1 MKFFNGFHL
10 YLNKEKDYRII
21 SIDLGHG
28 DTSAARMG
36 PDGRIYDMQVCDGKN
51 VVRSILGYDENGK
64 PQIGDSIGS
73 IEDVYP
79 YFKERPDML
88 NECVDDSGR
97 TKREVLMDFL
107 RVLMENIYRYNYPHI
122 KKEDDLILL
131 IGCPADLGWDRQK
144 YEYAEIIRRATR
156 VQKVVIMPESKAAI
170 MNALEVGKEVSISDG
185 VIVFD
190 FGSLT
195 SDCTYILPGAKCVQ
209 DFSIPLGASMIE
221 KNMLK
226 AAMIKAGTE
235 SREKEVVRDLT
246 HTYIHFRELKEL
258 FYSRSF
264 TNRIAV
270 VEREDSGDMIT
281 LDVNK
286 ELMDRV
292 SGVGM
297 SERKMNF
304 CVQTEEDSWSGH
316 CRSFF
321 WTAKKRLEE
330 KNVFVRNIIITGGA
344 SRMPFIVEICRE
356 TFPDERIRI
365 LHDSNPQFSV
375 SRGLC
380 FSGYKDFQAVM
391 VLDEIEDMIL
401 KKVKLEL
408 DHLADGITDAIASEV
423 YELVKTEIGRWKQ
436 GEEEKSIEQLNFC
449 IKKTLEN
456 RITSFALQ
464 RIARP
469 EIQAWMESVH
479 DVIVENVNASFEKI
493 YKNRISVEA
502 YRITDEKW
510 KKILEVL
517 TGRDMVESSNVSMD
531 SIVNSINV
539 DGILETLG
547 TLLLLLVIVA
557 LASTAA
563 VITAPVRLLINMIFK
578 KNYTWEDVIDWIAD
592 LFVFLDKDV
601 SDMLP
606 KEKRE
611 KLYKEF
617 LDSDKY
623 KGEIKKKLLPDIA
636 KNLEE
641 QYNSKKGFEIGKTVQ
656 DALEEAIA
664 KIALQNI

>member
-1 MKFFNGFHL
+1 MKFFNGFQL
-10 YLNKEKDYRII
+10 YLNKENDYRVI

-28 DTSAARMG
+28 NTSAARMG
-36 PDGRIYDMQVCDGKN
+36 PDGRIYDIQVYDGMN
-51 VVRSILGYDENGK
+51 IVRSILGYDENGK

-73 IEDVYP
+73 MEEVHL

-97 TKREVLMDFL
+97 TKREVLTDFL
-107 RVLMENIYRYNYPHI
+107 GVLMENIYRYNYPHI

-131 IGCPADLGWDRQK
+131 AGCPADAGWDQRK
-144 YEYAEIIRRATR
+144 HEYAEIIRRATGI
-156 VQKVVIMPESKAAI
+156 QKVVVMPESKAAI
-170 MNALEVGKEVSISDG
+170 MNALEVGKDVSISDG

-195 SDCTYILPGAKCVQ
+195 SDCTYILPGAKSVQ
-209 DFSIPLGASMIE
+209 DFSIPLGASMVE

-226 AAMIKAGTE
+226 AVMVKAGTE
-235 SREKEVVRDLT
+235 AREKEVVRDLA
-246 HTYIHFRELKEL
+246 HTYVFFRELKEL
-258 FYSRSF
+258 FYSHGF
-264 TNRIAV
+264 TNRVAV
-270 VEREDSGDMIT
+270 VERADSGEMII

-292 SGVGM
+292 SGAGKTD
-297 SERKMNF
+297 RKMNF
-304 CVQTEEDSWSGH
+304 RLQTEEDSWAGH

-321 WTAKKRLEE
+321 RMAKKRLEE

-344 SRMPFIVEICRE
+344 SRMPFIEEICRE
-356 TFPDERIRI
+356 TFPDERVRI

-380 FSGYKDFQAVM
+380 FAGYKDLQAVM

-408 DHLADGITDAIASEV
+408 DHLADGITDIIASEV
-423 YELVKTEIGRWKQ
+423 YELAKMEIGRWRQ
-436 GEEEKSIEQLNFC
+436 GEEEKSIDQLNFY
-449 IKKTLEN
+449 IKMILEN
-456 RITSFALQ
+456 RITSAALQ
-464 RIARP
+464 RIVRP
-469 EIQAWMESVH
+469 EIQAWLELVH

-493 YKNRISVEA
+493 YKNRISVEE

-510 KKILEVL
+510 KKILETL
-517 TGRDMVESSNVSMD
+517 TDGDMVESSNVNMD
-531 SIVNSINV
+531 SIVNGINM
-539 DGILETLG
+539 DGILEILG
-547 TLLLLLVIVA
+547 TLLLFLVVVA

-563 VITAPVRLLINMIFK
+563 AITVPVRLLINMIFK
-578 KNYTWEDVIDWIAD
+578 TDYTWEDVVDWIID
-592 LFVFLDKDV
+592 LFAFLDKDT

-611 KLYKEF
+611 KLYDEF

-623 KGEIKKKLLPDIA
+623 KGEIRKKLLPDIK

-641 QYNSKKGFEIGKTVQ
+641 QYNSKKGFGIGKTVQ
-656 DALEEAIA
+656 DVLEEAIA